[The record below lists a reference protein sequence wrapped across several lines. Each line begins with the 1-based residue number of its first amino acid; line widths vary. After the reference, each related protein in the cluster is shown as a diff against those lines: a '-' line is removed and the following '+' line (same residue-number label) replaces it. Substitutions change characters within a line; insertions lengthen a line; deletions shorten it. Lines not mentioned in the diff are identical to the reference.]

1 MGYLGLSSPIG
12 FTIKFIT
19 MMKKILL
26 LIVAICGL
34 LCASGC
40 VTSGEVQPRFKMLST
55 QNLFIFL
62 KLDTATGKIWMVQ
75 YGMGDR
81 KGVVVPLDDTS
92 LLEPEAT
99 EVNGRYELYSTE
111 NMFTY
116 ILLDTQKGNTYQVQW
131 NIEEEN
137 RFRIPLN

>member
-1 MGYLGLSSPIG
+1 MV
-12 FTIKFIT
+12 
-19 MMKKILL
+19 KKILL

-92 LLEPEAT
+92 LLDPEAT

>member
-1 MGYLGLSSPIG
+1 M
-12 FTIKFIT
+12 
-19 MMKKILL
+19 
-26 LIVAICGL
+26 
-34 LCASGC
+34 
-40 VTSGEVQPRFKMLST
+40 
-55 QNLFIFL
+55 IFL
-62 KLDTATGKIWMVQ
+62 KSAEAKLLLT
-75 YGMGDR
+75 GMGDR

-92 LLEPEAT
+92 LLDPEAT

>member
-1 MGYLGLSSPIG
+1 
-12 FTIKFIT
+12 
-19 MMKKILL
+19 MKKILL

-34 LCASGC
+34 LSASGC

-92 LLEPEAT
+92 LLDPEAT

>member
-1 MGYLGLSSPIG
+1 
-12 FTIKFIT
+12 
-19 MMKKILL
+19 MKKILL
-26 LIVAICGL
+26 LIVAICVL

-92 LLEPEAT
+92 LLDPEAT

>member
-92 LLEPEAT
+92 LLDPEAT

>member
-1 MGYLGLSSPIG
+1 
-12 FTIKFIT
+12 
-19 MMKKILL
+19 MKKILL

-40 VTSGEVQPRFKMLST
+40 VTSGEVQPRFKMLSP

-92 LLEPEAT
+92 LLDPEAT

>member
-1 MGYLGLSSPIG
+1 
-12 FTIKFIT
+12 
-19 MMKKILL
+19 MKKILL

-92 LLEPEAT
+92 LLDPEAT

-116 ILLDTQKGNTYQVQW
+116 ILLDTQKGSTYQVQW
-131 NIEEEN
+131 NVEEDN

>member
-1 MGYLGLSSPIG
+1 
-12 FTIKFIT
+12 
-19 MMKKILL
+19 MKKVLF

-34 LCASGC
+34 LC
-40 VTSGEVQPRFKMLST
+40 TSSCMSSVETQPRFKMFPT
-55 QNLFIFL
+55 DHIFIFL

-92 LLEPEAT
+92 LLEPAAT
-99 EVNGRYELYSTE
+99 EVNGRYDLYSTE

-116 ILLDTQKGNTYQVQW
+116 ILLDTQKGSTYQVQW
-131 NIEEEN
+131 NVEEDN

>member
-1 MGYLGLSSPIG
+1 
-12 FTIKFIT
+12 
-19 MMKKILL
+19 MKKILL

-34 LCASGC
+34 LCTSGC
-40 VTSGEVQPRFKMLST
+40 MSSVEVQPRFKMLST

-116 ILLDTQKGNTYQVQW
+116 ILLDTQKGSTYQVQW
-131 NIEEEN
+131 NVEEDN

>member
-1 MGYLGLSSPIG
+1 
-12 FTIKFIT
+12 

-34 LCASGC
+34 LCASSC

-92 LLEPEAT
+92 LLDPEAT

>member
-1 MGYLGLSSPIG
+1 MGYLGLYSPIG

-92 LLEPEAT
+92 LLDPEAT

-116 ILLDTQKGNTYQVQW
+116 ILLDTQMGNTYQVQW

>member
-1 MGYLGLSSPIG
+1 
-12 FTIKFIT
+12 
-19 MMKKILL
+19 MKKILL

-92 LLEPEAT
+92 LLDPEAT

-116 ILLDTQKGNTYQVQW
+116 ILLDTQKGSTYQVQW
-131 NIEEEN
+131 NIEEDN